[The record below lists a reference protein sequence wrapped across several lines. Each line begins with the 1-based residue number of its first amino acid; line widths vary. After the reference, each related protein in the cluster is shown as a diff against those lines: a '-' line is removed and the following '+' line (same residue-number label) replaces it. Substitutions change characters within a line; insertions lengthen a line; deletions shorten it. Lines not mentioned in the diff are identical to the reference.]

1 MSHDG
6 NTALLENLYEDEL
19 AKLSKSHPQM
29 TQEIA
34 EKIAEKRAK
43 EAFEDLAQ

>member
-6 NTALLENLYEDEL
+6 NTALLENLYEQQLDE
-19 AKLSKSHPQM
+19 LSKSHPQM
-29 TQEIA
+29 TQEVA
-34 EKIAEKRAK
+34 EKIAAKRAQ

>member
-1 MSHDG
+1 MANLHND
-6 NTALLENLYEDEL
+6 ALLENLYEQQLDE
-19 AKLSKSHPQM
+19 LSKSHPQM